1 MSQIKIYNHL
11 LDSCSAVEE
20 APTLVEEGGA
30 GIIRGDLRRRGRRRK
45 RKRKEEEEEEEA
57 QSEDSCLSFLV

>member
-30 GIIRGDLRRRGRRRK
+30 AIIRGDLRRRRK

-57 QSEDSCLSFLV
+57 QTEDSCLSFLV